1 MRTLLVSAASALFF
15 AALVT
20 ELSNRLW
27 PGSYAALL
35 ALCAVALFFS
45 GLLNIRLARSAAPAV
60 AATAAPAPRQAQSRE
75 SAPRRAG
82 GDRVDSGRSQT
93 ARAPADRPA
102 PTPRTSAPEV
112 AGPREQGTV
121 KWFNRTKG
129 FGFVIRESGDE
140 IFVHQRSI
148 RATGEGD
155 ERRRPMLQDGQTVSF
170 VVVVRD
176 KGPQA
181 EDVVPAEND

>member
-1 MRTLLVSAASALFF
+1 
-15 AALVT
+15 
-20 ELSNRLW
+20 
-27 PGSYAALL
+27 
-35 ALCAVALFFS
+35 
-45 GLLNIRLARSAAPAV
+45 
-60 AATAAPAPRQAQSRE
+60 
-75 SAPRRAG
+75 
-82 GDRVDSGRSQT
+82 
-93 ARAPADRPA
+93 
-102 PTPRTSAPEV
+102 
-112 AGPREQGTV
+112 V